1 MRSATAQSFLE
12 SVNSSLSS
20 SQFET
25 SHRRDGSIEA
35 GTCSCCCRCGRL
47 SKWQPA
53 GPRQRRS
60 KSYTALRTGI
70 SELSGWDWEA
80 PRVAE
85 STLPDVVKTYGPGE
99 APLERLP
106 VEILGEIETPFSIV
120 ATMTMTM
127 AAATAMTE
135 EQR

>member
-20 SQFET
+20 SQIET
-25 SHRRDGSIEA
+25 GHKGDAPIEA

-47 SKWQPA
+47 SKWEPA
-53 GPRQRRS
+53 GPRRRRS

-80 PRVAE
+80 PRVTE
-85 STLPDVVKTYGPGE
+85 PMVLDVVKTYGPGE

-106 VEILGEIETPFSIV
+106 VEILGEMRTPLSV
-120 ATMTMTM
+120 LATATMTTMTK
-127 AAATAMTE
+127 

>member
-20 SQFET
+20 SQIET
-25 SHRRDGSIEA
+25 SHKGDAPIEA
-35 GTCSCCCRCGRL
+35 GICSCCCRCGRL
-47 SKWQPA
+47 SKWEPA
-53 GPRQRRS
+53 GPRLRRS

-70 SELSGWDWEA
+70 SELSPWDWEA
-80 PRVAE
+80 PRVTE
-85 STLPDVVKTYGPGE
+85 PMVLDVAKTYGPGE

-106 VEILGEIETPFSIV
+106 VEILGEIGTPLSVV
-120 ATMTMTM
+120 AT
-127 AAATAMTE
+127 AATTTMMK

>member
-1 MRSATAQSFLE
+1 MRSAIAQSFLE

-20 SQFET
+20 SQLET
-25 SHRRDGSIEA
+25 DHRRDGSIEA

-53 GPRQRRS
+53 GPRKRRS

-80 PRVAE
+80 PRAAE
-85 STLPDVVKTYGPGE
+85 PQLLDLVKAYGPGE

-106 VEILGEIETPFSIV
+106 VEILGEIETLFNV
-120 ATMTMTM
+120 MATTTVMMMMMTI
-127 AAATAMTE
+127 
-135 EQR
+135 

>member
-12 SVNSSLSS
+12 SVNTSLSS

-25 SHRRDGSIEA
+25 GPKGDGSNKA

-47 SKWQPA
+47 SKWEPA

-85 STLPDVVKTYGPGE
+85 PILLDVVKTHGPGE

-106 VEILGEIETPFSIV
+106 VEILGEVDTPFSVV
-120 ATMTMTM
+120 ATLTTL
-127 AAATAMTE
+127 TTMTE

>member
-25 SHRRDGSIEA
+25 GHKGDGPINA

-47 SKWQPA
+47 SKWEPA
-53 GPRQRRS
+53 GPRRRRS

-80 PRVAE
+80 SRVVE
-85 STLPDVVKTYGPGE
+85 PIVLDVVKTYGPGE

-106 VEILGEIETPFSIV
+106 VEILGEIGTPFSLV
-120 ATMTMTM
+120 ATATATATTMTMM
-127 AAATAMTE
+127 MKE
-135 EQR
+135 